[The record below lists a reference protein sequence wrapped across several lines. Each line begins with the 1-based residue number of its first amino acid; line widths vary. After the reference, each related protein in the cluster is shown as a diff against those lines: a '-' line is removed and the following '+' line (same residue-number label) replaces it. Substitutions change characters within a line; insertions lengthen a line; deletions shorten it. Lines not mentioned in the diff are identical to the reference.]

1 MFVTRLI
8 SGILLV
14 LAAIFLFF
22 TGGAPLVVVMGILS
36 LIGMFELYRV
46 LKMEKHPVATASYV
60 ASVLYY
66 VLVYFELEQWT
77 VALGI
82 LLLIISMILCVVKFP
97 QYSIEEAAFGV
108 FGFLY
113 VSDTC
118 AYVAGRLIGKHHF
131 SKLSP
136 KKTIEGCIG
145 GVAGSGLIAFFYACF
160 FPHTDMFI
168 WDHRV
173 VLVMIAMVCA
183 VISQFGDLS
192 ASAIKRKFDVK
203 DYGKLIPGHGGVL
216 DRFDSVIFVAPF
228 VYYFIYKILGIGGL
242 V

>member
-113 VSDTC
+113 VSIMLSCVYMTRQLDGGNWLVWMIIIGSWGSDTC
-118 AYVAGRLIGKHHF
+118 AYGRTTDRKASF
-131 SKLSP
+131 F
-136 KKTIEGCIG
+136 KTQSEENHRRMYRWCGRFRFDRIFLC
-145 GVAGSGLIAFFYACF
+145 LF
-160 FPHTDMFI
+160 FPA
-168 WDHRV
+168 HRHV
-173 VLVMIAMVCA
+173 HMGSPCGPCHDRYGVCCDFP
-183 VISQFGDLS
+183 VW
-192 ASAIKRKFDVK
+192 
-203 DYGKLIPGHGGVL
+203 
-216 DRFDSVIFVAPF
+216 
-228 VYYFIYKILGIGGL
+228 
-242 V
+242 